1 MKKVFFLIF
10 SIMVVFS
17 SCRKPNHN
25 NISSN
30 NGNNNPL
37 DSLYF
42 FDSDSGIFD
51 YAFYSP
57 LSNKPFKLHYYIPN
71 NVNRTTAPVLFVFP
85 GANRNAD
92 DYLNT
97 WISIADIKGLMV
109 FSFEF
114 GTNYYSSNE
123 YQQGNI
129 LDQNNNINHDS
140 VWTFSVIEP
149 VFDMI
154 KSQLNYQPNYYDMF
168 GHSAGAQFV
177 HRYVLFKSNA
187 RINRAVAANSG
198 WYTVPDTSVLF
209 PYGLKNSSLSI
220 NQIKSAFNQ
229 HLEIHLGQNDNDPND
244 PYLRVTP
251 EANLQGAH
259 RLERGRY
266 FIDKCITL
274 SNVYN
279 SSSFNWVKKEVPNV
293 GHNQV
298 GMANYAAEELY

>member
-1 MKKVFFLIF
+1 ML
-10 SIMVVFS
+10 S
-17 SCRKPNHN
+17 SCRKPNDDN

-30 NGNNNPL
+30 NGDNNPL

-42 FDSDSGIFD
+42 FDSNSGIFD

-57 LSNKPFKLHYYIPN
+57 LFNKPFKVHYYIPN
-71 NVNRTTAPVLFVFP
+71 NVNRTTAPILFVFP

-97 WISIADIKGLMV
+97 WISIADIKSLMV

-114 GTNYYSSNE
+114 GSNYYSSNE

-129 LDQNNNINHDS
+129 LNQNNNINHDS

-177 HRYVLFKSNA
+177 HRYVLFKPNA

-220 NQIKSAFNQ
+220 NQIQSAFNQ

-266 FIDKCITL
+266 FINKCITL

-279 SSSFNWVKKEVPNV
+279 SATFNWVKKEVPNV

>member
-17 SCRKPNHN
+17 NCRKPNHN
-25 NISSN
+25 NISPN

-57 LSNKPFKLHYYIPN
+57 LSNKPFKVHYYIPN
-71 NVNRTTAPVLFVFP
+71 NVNRTTAPILFVFP

-140 VWTFSVIEP
+140 VWTFSSIEP

-244 PYLRVTP
+244 TSLRTTP

-259 RLERGRY
+259 RLERGLY
-266 FIDKCITL
+266 FIAKCDTL
-274 SNVYN
+274 SVNYN
-279 SSSFNWVKKEVPNV
+279 SGFNWVKKEVTGV
-293 GHNQV
+293 GHERE
-298 GMANYAAEELY
+298 GMSIFAANELY